1 MGEYLT
7 ATELAK
13 KYNIATNSIYVF
25 IKKHSV
31 KVKREKI
38 EKVVIYIDEED
49 FLKKWR
55 LRRKQRINVNF
66 IKKMAGKT
74 EDAKEI
80 FITKGINNRK
90 NVFDY
95 NIIKTEQTLAY
106 VLYKALGDN
115 VRIYIK
121 AKELNID
128 YKKFEEEIRKL
139 GWKVETI

>member
-1 MGEYLT
+1 MREYLT
-7 ATELAK
+7 VTELAK

-31 KVKREKI
+31 KIKEKKI
-38 EKVVIYIDEED
+38 EKAVIYIDEED

-55 LRRKQRINVNF
+55 SRRKQRININF
-66 IKKMAGKT
+66 VKKMAERT
-74 EDAKEI
+74 EVTNKI
-80 FITKGINNRK
+80 FITEGINNRK

-106 VLYKALGDN
+106 VLYKALGNN
-115 VRIYIK
+115 VRAYLK

-128 YKKFEEEIRKL
+128 YKKFKEEMEKL
-139 GWKVETI
+139 GWEIEI